1 MPSGT
6 GGGPSA
12 SPRGGGSAIELQ
24 HVLVCRDGCPVL
36 PDLSWSV
43 AAGQV
48 AAVLGPNGCGKT
60 TLLRLLAGYLHPHRG
75 QACILG
81 GALGEI
87 DVHALRG
94 RIGIVDALASELAP
108 PRATAHHIVLGGFC
122 GRYVLAHEL
131 LTADQHE
138 AAHAALHEVGL
149 GRHARQHF
157 ATLSS
162 GEQRRALL
170 ARALVGAPDLL
181 LLDEPSAG
189 LDVAS
194 REALLA
200 RLAEVKARRPALS
213 VVCVTHHL
221 EEVLPGT
228 SEVLLLAHGQVVASG
243 PPAEVLRDATL
254 SAAFGCRVEVTQ
266 RHGRWWWTAAGCFG
280 DT

>member
-1 MPSGT
+1 MHATSGQ
-6 GGGPSA
+6 A
-12 SPRGGGSAIELQ
+12 DADARNVAIELRGVVVSPEGQ
-24 HVLVCRDGCPVL
+24 TVLRAIDWRVPCGA
-36 PDLSWSV
+36 V
-43 AAGQV
+43 AV
-48 AAVLGPNGCGKT
+48 VLGPNGSGKS
-60 TLLRLLAGYLHPHRG
+60 TLLKLLAGYEQPYRG
-75 QACILG
+75 EARILG
-81 GALGEI
+81 GCLGGV

-94 RIGIVDALASELAP
+94 RIGIVNVLSRELAP
-108 PRATAHHIVLGGFC
+108 PHATAHHLVLGGFS
-122 GRYVLAHEL
+122 GRYVLAHER

-138 AAHAALHEVGL
+138 AAHAALQEVGL
-149 GRHARQHF
+149 GRHAQQRF
-157 ATLSS
+157 VTLSS

-170 ARALVGAPDLL
+170 ARALVGDPDLL

-200 RLAEVKARRPALS
+200 RLTAAKERRPLLS

-228 SEVLLLAHGQVVASG
+228 SEILLLAHGQVVASG